1 MRDVFRLYENMKVT
15 TKFITIYLS
24 ILIVSLTFSGF
35 ILYVQASQA
44 TISQAQT
51 VMEQNL
57 LQTKDSI
64 SQKVNMIENISQIIA
79 FDTKIQ
85 TFLGSAFINESFQL
99 EDYRYNIAPILD
111 NMMRQNTYIHSIRIF
126 MENDTIPEL
135 YDGFYSMKRI
145 NNKDGYREFIANQA
159 KQSGWRNLHLAQMMA
174 QIPGTAAADEVF
186 SYDRKIFSTRY
197 FDLAGMLEI
206 EVKQDVL
213 FDTLKDSVSDDLG
226 NIFVIDQEGT
236 VVSGNIPALQN
247 KQIADLGI
255 PELPVDR
262 KVNQIQD
269 VRSIRSLVIS
279 IPLQSPGLRI
289 VGVFPISH
297 FTGKVTESMKTTV
310 IILLSSLAAL
320 SLIVYLITT
329 KLLSRM
335 KILLRA
341 MKQVREGSLDV
352 SVPVVAND
360 EFTQM
365 AISFNHMT
373 SRIHDL
379 VETVYKSEI
388 MEKEAELRALEA
400 QINPHFLYNTL
411 ATISWVARKANAP
424 EITHLSQ
431 SLAKVYRLV
440 LNKGSSEMTVYN
452 EIEMVKAYLQ
462 IQKFRFED
470 RFDVV
475 FEVDEQVS
483 SLFMTKN
490 ILQPLVEN
498 ALSHGIEPK
507 RFHGTIII
515 KAGLQGERLFF
526 QVIDDGVG
534 MRPDKVKEILEGRVE
549 KTSGSGYAVKNMM
562 DRLQS
567 YYGDQHSLAIFSRPG
582 IGTVVT
588 ITFAMGRGSADA

>member
-1 MRDVFRLYENMKVT
+1 MKVT

-159 KQSGWRNLHLAQMMA
+159 KQSGWRNLHLAQMMT

-213 FDTLKDSVSDDLG
+213 FDTLKDSVSDISVISLLSTKRARLYRA
-226 NIFVIDQEGT
+226 IFQPYRTSRLLIL
-236 VVSGNIPALQN
+236 VSRNSRPTARSI
-247 KQIADLGI
+247 KF
-255 PELPVDR
+255 
-262 KVNQIQD
+262 KMS
-269 VRSIRSLVIS
+269 RSIRSLVIS

-329 KLLSRM
+329 KLLSQDEDTAARDEASAGG
-335 KILLRA
+335 LLRC
-341 MKQVREGSLDV
+341 VC
-352 SVPVVAND
+352 P
-360 EFTQM
+360 
-365 AISFNHMT
+365 
-373 SRIHDL
+373 
-379 VETVYKSEI
+379 
-388 MEKEAELRALEA
+388 
-400 QINPHFLYNTL
+400 
-411 ATISWVARKANAP
+411 
-424 EITHLSQ
+424 
-431 SLAKVYRLV
+431 
-440 LNKGSSEMTVYN
+440 
-452 EIEMVKAYLQ
+452 
-462 IQKFRFED
+462 
-470 RFDVV
+470 
-475 FEVDEQVS
+475 
-483 SLFMTKN
+483 
-490 ILQPLVEN
+490 
-498 ALSHGIEPK
+498 
-507 RFHGTIII
+507 
-515 KAGLQGERLFF
+515 
-526 QVIDDGVG
+526 
-534 MRPDKVKEILEGRVE
+534 GRC
-549 KTSGSGYAVKNMM
+549 
-562 DRLQS
+562 Q
-567 YYGDQHSLAIFSRPG
+567 
-582 IGTVVT
+582 
-588 ITFAMGRGSADA
+588 